1 MSQKVSLG
9 LFRAFDGPPALVS
22 DSHSLIMVLPTVP
35 MPVWIR
41 LVLLFRHACGACFI
55 QGFHENMMR
64 VAHHVFEET
73 LENSAI
79 FFINET

>member
-1 MSQKVSLG
+1 MSKKVSLG

-41 LVLLFRHACGACFI
+41 LVLLFRHACEACFI
-55 QGFHENMMR
+55 LYLRLNILSMVLWGLH
-64 VAHHVFEET
+64 AT
-73 LENSAI
+73 YAPY
-79 FFINET
+79 

>member
-1 MSQKVSLG
+1 MSKKVSLG

-41 LVLLFRHACGACFI
+41 LVLLFRHACFI
-55 QGFHENMMR
+55 LNLRLNILNM
-64 VAHHVFEET
+64 VLWGLHAT
-73 LENSAI
+73 YGPY
-79 FFINET
+79 

>member
-1 MSQKVSLG
+1 MSQKASLG

-22 DSHSLIMVLPTVP
+22 RSHSLTMFLPIDP

-55 QGFHENMMR
+55 LNLRLNILNKVLWGLH
-64 VAHHVFEET
+64 AT
-73 LENSAI
+73 YAPY
-79 FFINET
+79 